1 MGNSGYIAEKWHT
14 FINNIRTREADPGDA
29 ELTGWGKTKKI
40 LRIAGRV
47 IFHLRKIFMAI
58 PVVYYALRIAA
69 YSAANLPETVGLSIQ
84 SDGSFAYTIS
94 RATAVNMPLMVT
106 GACLALM
113 FLSRKTVYPWV
124 ISIFSLIL
132 PFVLLLTNVYP
143 C

>member
-1 MGNSGYIAEKWHT
+1 MGKSGYIAEKWHA
-14 FINNIRTREADPGDA
+14 FLNNIRPREDSPEEAA
-29 ELTGWGKTKKI
+29 MTGWDKAKKI
-40 LRIAGRV
+40 LRVIGRV
-47 IFHLRKIFMAI
+47 IYHLRKIFMAI

-84 SDGSFAYTIS
+84 SDGTFAQTIS
-94 RATAVNMPLMVT
+94 RATAVNLPLMVT

-113 FLSRKTVYPWV
+113 FLSRKTLYPWI

-132 PFVLLLTNVYP
+132 PFVLLLTNGYP